1 MKQIDL
7 GDKLTLQSLWQ
18 KKSTNLGFET
28 MKGLILCLLDTGWP
42 LHQWTQR
49 HLITGYN
56 REATPGYNIKSK
68 NSFPSRGQQKWLL
81 QRGGCK

>member
-1 MKQIDL
+1 
-7 GDKLTLQSLWQ
+7 
-18 KKSTNLGFET
+18 
-28 MKGLILCLLDTGWP
+28 MKGLILCLLDAGWP